1 MRTAVLL
8 IISLLICFKGYSAPD
23 TRIIIIDQD
32 NQPVINAV
40 VSIPAQSVTPDV
52 NDIAI
57 MDQVDK
63 QFSPNVL
70 VVHKGQKV
78 SFPNSDNIR
87 HHVYSFSAIKPFEIR
102 LYKGSSEEPILFDKS
117 GLAVLGCNI
126 HDNMVG
132 YIYVADQ
139 ELAKVTDSAGSVK
152 VSASDIT
159 EVVIWHPDLGVGSA
173 QKQRLQ
179 LKPTKGTMVGQVK
192 LNKVTERNQKKT
204 FKSRKFGQ

>member
-1 MRTAVLL
+1 MKIAVLL
-8 IISLLICFKGYSAPD
+8 ISSLLISFNGYAGQD
-23 TRIIIIDQD
+23 TRITIVDQD

-40 VSIPAQSVTPDV
+40 VSVPAESVTADP

-57 MDQVDK
+57 MDQIDK

-70 VVHKGQKV
+70 VVNKGQKV

-102 LYKGSSEEPILFDKS
+102 LYKGSNEAPVLFDKP

-139 ELAKVTDSAGSVK
+139 ELAQVTDSGGSVQL
-152 VSASDIT
+152 SAPDIT
-159 EVVIWHPDLGVGSA
+159 EVMIWHPDLGVGSA

-179 LKPTKGTMVGQVK
+179 LSQVGGAMVGQVK
-192 LNKVTERNQKKT
+192 LNKVTEQDKKNT